1 LNYLTPEDER
11 MVFELLVIL
20 LFMPVLRLIVGIIG
34 ILGLFNEIERIS
46 RNK

>member
-1 LNYLTPEDER
+1 MNYLTPEDER
-11 MVFELLVIL
+11 MVFELLAII